1 MSTPQISTR
10 SFYRR
15 VRRLSGYLCVKTALP
30 SRRGTFVALAPTSR
44 AIIAYRTGKRGGTT
58 GEFVQDLRE
67 RVLGSPEISTG
78 RFTPYQPAICDA
90 FNNSAHGHR
99 QDVQR
104 DASELGPGALSLL
117 ACRSDRARGRPCV
130 AYLPKSAV
138 IRRAEQSSDPHG
150 NAKVYP
156 AHERLQQE
164 AGQSQCGG
172 EPLCRPLQ
180 SVCAGFTKRFPRT
193 PATGDTRDGA
203 WPHGSPVVA
212 WRVDRRRAGG
222 CSARSAETAPER
234 RRKFPVIQGRSVLSE
249 NSKCPEWDGVRTATH
264 AGNV

>member
-1 MSTPQISTR
+1 LHFGSE
-10 SFYRR
+10 
-15 VRRLSGYLCVKTALP
+15 L
-30 SRRGTFVALAPTSR
+30 RG
-44 AIIAYRTGKRGGTT
+44 GGTT

-150 NAKVYP
+150 NAEVYRLTNGFSKKLDNHSAAVSRYV
-156 AHERLQQE
+156 AHYNLSVPGSRNAFPEHPQQ
-164 AGQSQCGG
+164 A
-172 EPLCRPLQ
+172 
-180 SVCAGFTKRFPRT
+180 T
-193 PATGDTRDGA
+193 PAMALGLTDRP
-203 WPHGSPVVA
+203 WSL

-222 CSARSAETAPER
+222 CSARSAETAPEL

-249 NSKCPEWDGVRTATH
+249 NSKCPQWDGVRTAPH
-264 AGNV
+264 AGNI